1 MDASPPDGDGLGMS
15 PRAALLAALAGC
27 TAMDVTSI
35 LRKKR
40 QRVERYEIAV
50 AGDEATEYPQVFT
63 AIRVEHRFHGDAD
76 PEAIRRS
83 VELSATRYCP
93 VSALLSRGVEIE
105 HRYRLTRPDG
115 SGGGRPRGG
124 HRSRGLAARL
134 TPSRRGLECGLSAR
148 RARRPLM
155 RRDAAPS
162 AARPLPAR
170 RG

>member
-1 MDASPPDGDGLGMS
+1 MRQILATIVDPERRRVEAADPKGHLVVMDASPPDGEGLGMS

-76 PEAIRRS
+76 AEAIRRS

-115 SGGGRPRGG
+115 TEAAALVAVTGPEG
-124 HRSRGLAARL
+124 SRLA
-134 TPSRRGLECGLSAR
+134 
-148 RARRPLM
+148 
-155 RRDAAPS
+155 
-162 AARPLPAR
+162 
-170 RG
+170 

>member
-1 MDASPPDGDGLGMS
+1 MREILATIVDPARRRVEAVDPKGHQVVMDASPPDGDGAGMS
-15 PRAALLAALAGC
+15 PRSALLAALAGC

-50 AGDEATEYPQVFT
+50 AGDEATDHPQVYT
-63 AIRVEHRFHGDAD
+63 AIRVEHRFHGDVD

-105 HRYRLTRPDG
+105 HWYRLTRPDG
-115 SGGGRPRGG
+115 TEAAGLVAVTGPGG
-124 HRSRGLAARL
+124 SRLG
-134 TPSRRGLECGLSAR
+134 
-148 RARRPLM
+148 
-155 RRDAAPS
+155 
-162 AARPLPAR
+162 
-170 RG
+170 

>member
-1 MDASPPDGDGLGMS
+1 MREILATIVDPERRRVEAADSKGHLVVMDASPPDGDGLGMS

-50 AGDEATEYPQVFT
+50 AGDEATDHPQVFT
-63 AIRVEHRFHGDAD
+63 AIRVEHRFHGAAD

-115 SGGGRPRGG
+115 SEAAALVAVTGPEG
-124 HRSRGLAARL
+124 SRLA
-134 TPSRRGLECGLSAR
+134 
-148 RARRPLM
+148 
-155 RRDAAPS
+155 
-162 AARPLPAR
+162 
-170 RG
+170 

>member
-1 MDASPPDGDGLGMS
+1 MREILATIVDPTRRRVEAVDPKGHQVVMDASPPDGDGAGMS
-15 PRAALLAALAGC
+15 PRAVVLAALAGC

-50 AGDEATEYPQVFT
+50 VGEEAAGHPQLYT

-83 VELSATRYCP
+83 IELSATRYCP

-115 SGGGRPRGG
+115 SEAAALVAVTGPDG
-124 HRSRGLAARL
+124 SRLG
-134 TPSRRGLECGLSAR
+134 
-148 RARRPLM
+148 
-155 RRDAAPS
+155 
-162 AARPLPAR
+162 
-170 RG
+170 